1 MELNKILQIV
11 EEEIGQKL
19 NKDRTHANVAIKNC
33 YIYLARK
40 FTINSFAKIG
50 TMIGLKHSATL
61 LAYNRTSVMYSE
73 DEANYRTVIDK
84 CYKKIVRQK
93 NETLSVE
100 LSGLSIDNSMDL
112 DDFIK
117 LAQRIVG
124 DKTDVCQIVIKRRF
138 KPNLKIE

>member
-19 NKDRTHANVAIKNC
+19 DKDRTFANVAIKNC

-50 TMIGLKHSATL
+50 AAIGLKHSATY
-61 LAYNRTSVMYSE
+61 LAYKRTSVMYSE
-73 DEANYRTVIDK
+73 DYANYRTIIDK
-84 CYKKIVRQK
+84 CYKKLVKQK

-100 LSGLSIDNSMDL
+100 LSELSADNSMDL
-112 DDFIK
+112 DGFIK
-117 LAQRIVG
+117 LAQKIVG
-124 DKTDVCQIVIKRRF
+124 DKTDVYQIVIKRRF
-138 KPNLKIE
+138 KGNLKIE